1 MWYFCQQ
8 CWCSSTQDCWFACAG
23 GLTQMDGQQLP
34 MGWWIHSAKHPALKP
49 VQLLARE
56 ATSFVTLATKSQLE
70 AQEFIDHA
78 LL

>member
-1 MWYFCQQ
+1 
-8 CWCSSTQDCWFACAG
+8 
-23 GLTQMDGQQLP
+23 MDGQQLP